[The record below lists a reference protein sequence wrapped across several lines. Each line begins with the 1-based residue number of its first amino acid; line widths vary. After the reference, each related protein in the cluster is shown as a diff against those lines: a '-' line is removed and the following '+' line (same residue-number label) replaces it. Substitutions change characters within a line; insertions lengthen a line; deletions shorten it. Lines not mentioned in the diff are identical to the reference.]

1 MASYKEQDSR
11 HKKQGIYFTG
21 INPESSERNFG
32 LAFKISIKGNEKFIR
47 GDEFLLGPDS
57 PDSSCLGF
65 VVDPEA
71 VMAVR
76 TGMYLT
82 ATNAEFQVTDKIWSA
97 DARGR
102 GGIFLKLKPLADISC
117 EQFLDLTLSRQGF
130 SLAWITMSD
139 KGSKG
144 HRLDE
149 SGPLIERICASS
161 LDISLSR
168 GFVIPDD
175 YGQLQSLLV
184 QLCLTSG
191 FDLVITTGGTG
202 LSPRDITPEVTM
214 GLIEKRLPGFE
225 QAMVNYSLTK
235 TPHAMISRAV
245 AGTLGQSMI
254 INLPG
259 SPRGVKE
266 NLETVL
272 PALEHALKKLQG
284 DQSDCARGA

>member
-1 MASYKEQDSR
+1 M
-11 HKKQGIYFTG
+11 T
-21 INPESSERNFG
+21 
-32 LAFKISIKGNEKFIR
+32 FKISIKGNKKFAG

-57 PDSSCLGF
+57 PDSADPGF
-65 VVDPEA
+65 VIAPEA

-76 TGMYLT
+76 AGMYLS
-82 ATNAEFQVTDKIWSA
+82 ASGAEFQVIDKIWTA
-97 DARGR
+97 DSRGR
-102 GGIFLKLKPLADISC
+102 GSVFFKLKPMSDISSK
-117 EQFLDLTLSRQGF
+117 QILDLSPSRQGF
-130 SLAWITMSD
+130 SLAWVTMSD
-139 KGSKG
+139 KGAKG
-144 HRLDE
+144 HRLDQ
-149 SGPLIERICASS
+149 SGPLIEKICASG

-202 LSPRDITPEVTM
+202 LSPRDITPEVTV

-225 QAMVNYSLTK
+225 QAMANYSLTK

-245 AGTLGQSMI
+245 AGTLGQSII

-259 SPRGVKE
+259 SPKGVRE
-266 NLETVL
+266 NLEAVL

-284 DQSDCARGA
+284 DQSDCATEV

>member
-1 MASYKEQDSR
+1 MS
-11 HKKQGIYFTG
+11 
-21 INPESSERNFG
+21 
-32 LAFKISIKGNEKFIR
+32 LKISIKGKGKFAR
-47 GDEFLLGPDS
+47 GEEFLLGPDS
-57 PDSSCLGF
+57 PDSAGPGF
-65 VVDPEA
+65 VVDSDA
-71 VMAVR
+71 LMAAR
-76 TGMYLT
+76 AGMYLT
-82 ATNAEFQVTDKIWSA
+82 SPKAEFQVTDKVWGA
-97 DARGR
+97 DAKGR
-102 GGIFLKLKPLADISC
+102 GGIFLKLKSLADISY
-117 EQFLDLTLSRQGF
+117 EQNLDLVFSRQGF